1 MNTDTIKIFDENNEL
16 TEDFDQV
23 VESVLKEVHGETY
36 FDLDEEFIVPEE
48 TVSKKKEAIIKP
60 ERISKK
66 VSIKDFVPVIFF
78 VLIFAIITLAGYYFL
93 NNFDFTSIL
102 K

>member
-23 VESVLKEVHGETY
+23 VESVLKEVHGENY

-60 ERISKK
+60 ERIGKK